1 MHQAKGLEYEN
12 VFMVGLEEGLLPH
25 SRSLE
30 SEEETEEER
39 RLCYVGI
46 TRAKENLFLS
56 CSSRRRFQG
65 VYGNA
70 IKSRFLDEIPKNVLK
85 SELKKKIKQNFHW
98 KSNFDK
104 PNPYRSND
112 QEEPIHNVEL
122 DFSNG
127 DKITHKHFG
136 EGVLLSHKVLS
147 NDIELSIKFKN
158 PYGIKKIMKNRAPIS
173 ITSSSENLNPED
185 YYGI

>member
-1 MHQAKGLEYEN
+1 
-12 VFMVGLEEGLLPH
+12 MVGLEEGLLPH

-104 PNPYRSND
+104 PNPYRSKD
-112 QEEPIHNVEL
+112 QEEPIHNVDL

-127 DKITHKHFG
+127 DKIIHKHFG
-136 EGVLLSHKVLS
+136 EGVLISHKVLS

>member
-1 MHQAKGLEYEN
+1 
-12 VFMVGLEEGLLPH
+12 MVGLEEGLLPH

-56 CSSRRRFQG
+56 CSRRRRFQG

-70 IKSRFLDEIPKNVLK
+70 IKSRFLDEIPKKVLK
-85 SELKKKIKQNFHW
+85 SELKKTMKQNFHW
-98 KSNFDK
+98 KSNLETTAK
-104 PNPYRSND
+104 YHSND
-112 QEEPIHNVEL
+112 QQEDIDNINNVEL
-122 DFSNG
+122 DFSDG

-136 EGVLLSHKVLS
+136 DGVLLSHKILS
-147 NDIELSIKFKN
+147 SDIELSIKFKN
-158 PYGIKKIMKNRAPIS
+158 PYGIKKIMKNRAPIK
-173 ITSSSENLNPED
+173 ITSSSGNLNPED